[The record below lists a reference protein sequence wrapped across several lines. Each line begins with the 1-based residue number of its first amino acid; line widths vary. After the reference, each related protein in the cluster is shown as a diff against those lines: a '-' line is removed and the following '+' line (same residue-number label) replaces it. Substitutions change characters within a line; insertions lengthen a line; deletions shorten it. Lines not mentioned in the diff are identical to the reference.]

1 MKKNKRIGI
10 ISEIDYAN
18 KPAKI
23 LYWSLFALMCIIAFV
38 CIAPPIWVI
47 LSSLKDTKE
56 FYAIPPTIIPRS
68 FNPEKIV
75 EAWNTF
81 DFSRYYL
88 NTIIVTAGAIIMSV
102 VCNGLAGFVL
112 SKLKPKGSG
121 LVFALILGSMMVP
134 NTVSMVPVYQN
145 IVSFPI
151 LGFNMINTFWPMML
165 MAGCNAFQTIVYKSF
180 FDGIPSAL
188 IEAGKIDGCNE
199 IQSFI
204 KIVIPLSKAV
214 VFTSMILPFNAEWGS
229 FFWPFLVLRDKEVY
243 TVIVEVF
250 KIRNS
255 IAQDQVLM
263 ILSFAIIP
271 PAIMFMIF
279 QKNIMQGLTMSGIKG

>member
-10 ISEIDYAN
+10 ISDIDYAN

-23 LYWSLFALMCIIAFV
+23 LYWSLFTLMCIIAFI
-38 CIAPPIWVI
+38 CIAPPLWVI
-47 LSSLKDTKE
+47 ISSLKDTKE

-68 FNPEKIV
+68 FHPEKIV

-81 DFSRYYL
+81 DFGRYYL

-121 LVFALILGSMMVP
+121 IVFALILGSMMVP

-151 LGFNMINTFWPMML
+151 FGFNMINTFWPMVL

-188 IEAGKIDGCNE
+188 IEAGKIDGCSE
-199 IQSFI
+199 IKSFI

-214 VFTSMILPFNAEWGS
+214 VFTSMILTFNSEWGS
-229 FFWPFLVLRDKEVY
+229 FFWPFLVLRDKSVY

-250 KIRNS
+250 KIRNN

>member
-134 NTVSMVPVYQN
+134 NTVSMVPVYQ
-145 IVSFPI
+145 
-151 LGFNMINTFWPMML
+151 T
-165 MAGCNAFQTIVYKSF
+165 
-180 FDGIPSAL
+180 SA
-188 IEAGKIDGCNE
+188 
-199 IQSFI
+199 
-204 KIVIPLSKAV
+204 
-214 VFTSMILPFNAEWGS
+214 
-229 FFWPFLVLRDKEVY
+229 
-243 TVIVEVF
+243 
-250 KIRNS
+250 
-255 IAQDQVLM
+255 
-263 ILSFAIIP
+263 
-271 PAIMFMIF
+271 
-279 QKNIMQGLTMSGIKG
+279 

>member
-121 LVFALILGSMMVP
+121 VVFALILGSMMVP

-214 VFTSMILPFNAEWGS
+214 VFTSMILTFNAEWGS

>member
-165 MAGCNAFQTIVYKSF
+165 MAGCNAFQTMVYKSF

-214 VFTSMILPFNAEWGS
+214 VFTSMILTFNAEWGS

>member
-151 LGFNMINTFWPMML
+151 LGFNMINTIWPMML

-214 VFTSMILPFNAEWGS
+214 VFTSMILTFNAEWGS

>member
-180 FDGIPSAL
+180 LDGIPSAL
-188 IEAGKIDGCNE
+188 I
-199 IQSFI
+199 
-204 KIVIPLSKAV
+204 
-214 VFTSMILPFNAEWGS
+214 
-229 FFWPFLVLRDKEVY
+229 
-243 TVIVEVF
+243 
-250 KIRNS
+250 
-255 IAQDQVLM
+255 
-263 ILSFAIIP
+263 
-271 PAIMFMIF
+271 
-279 QKNIMQGLTMSGIKG
+279 